1 MSIVNGYITRDE
13 AIAYIGL
20 NVAGASIDVLNDLD
34 DLITAVSR
42 DIDAY
47 CDREFF
53 DEPSVPPGVKRA
65 CLIQVARLRA
75 RSNSPLGLA
84 GGFGEFGAM
93 RVFGGGWDQDAEA
106 RLAPLRANP
115 IHIGE

>member
-1 MSIVNGYITRDE
+1 MAIVNGYVTLDE

-20 NVAGASIDVLNDLD
+20 NPTGASSDVLEDLEE
-34 DLITAVSR
+34 LITTVSR

-53 DEPSVPPGVKRA
+53 DEPSVPAGVKRA

-75 RSNSPLGLA
+75 RANSPLGLA

-93 RVFGGGWDQDAEA
+93 RVFGSGWDQDAQA

-115 IHIGE
+115 IHVGE